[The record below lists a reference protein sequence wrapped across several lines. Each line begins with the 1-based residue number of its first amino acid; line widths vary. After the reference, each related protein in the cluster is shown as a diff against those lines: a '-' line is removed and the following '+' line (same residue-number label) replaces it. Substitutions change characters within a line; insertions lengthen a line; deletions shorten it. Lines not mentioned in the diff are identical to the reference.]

1 MFSLESFYKIIS
13 KNLLEP
19 LEIENYYFEP
29 FGSIDSNDLKKHFP
43 KNKCCD
49 NYTLFYDQEP
59 IYSSAI
65 EQLSFFNM
73 NQPISNSWFRYLA
86 HLKGQITFGQHNF
99 YILANSEKSVEKRN
113 VIKNHNLYDW
123 YYFFHG
129 FAALDWYRNI
139 RYIPPIRSYSKL
151 FISFNN
157 LIHGKRCYRLE
168 FLAKLVG
175 ANLHHLGYISITQDD
190 TEYKIKK
197 ELIDSFSPLTKD
209 TKKSIFYKV
218 IPNISKFVIDKN
230 PRGNLS
236 ADDNLEVLCSAMI
249 HIVTETVFYDSKLHL
264 TEKIFKPIVAR
275 RPFMLLAA
283 PHNLEYLRS
292 YGFKTFGRWID
303 ESYDTEV
310 DNEKRI
316 DMVVTELQKLA
327 ELSQSDLNKM
337 YMEMQEILD
346 FNFQW
351 FYTGFKQK
359 IVEELVDNFEIA
371 IKQYNLN
378 KSKNADNYLDV
389 SVINFD
395 AVKKRLTLG
404 SD

>member
-1 MFSLESFYKIIS
+1 
-13 KNLLEP
+13 
-19 LEIENYYFEP
+19 
-29 FGSIDSNDLKKHFP
+29 
-43 KNKCCD
+43 
-49 NYTLFYDQEP
+49 
-59 IYSSAI
+59 
-65 EQLSFFNM
+65 
-73 NQPISNSWFRYLA
+73 
-86 HLKGQITFGQHNF
+86 
-99 YILANSEKSVEKRN
+99 
-113 VIKNHNLYDW
+113 
-123 YYFFHG
+123 
-129 FAALDWYRNI
+129 
-139 RYIPPIRSYSKL
+139 
-151 FISFNN
+151 
-157 LIHGKRCYRLE
+157 
-168 FLAKLVG
+168 
-175 ANLHHLGYISITQDD
+175 
-190 TEYKIKK
+190 
-197 ELIDSFSPLTKD
+197 
-209 TKKSIFYKV
+209 
-218 IPNISKFVIDKN
+218 
-230 PRGNLS
+230 
-236 ADDNLEVLCSAMI
+236 
-249 HIVTETVFYDSKLHL
+249 
-264 TEKIFKPIVAR
+264 
-275 RPFMLLAA
+275 MLLAA

>member
-1 MFSLESFYKIIS
+1 
-13 KNLLEP
+13 
-19 LEIENYYFEP
+19 
-29 FGSIDSNDLKKHFP
+29 
-43 KNKCCD
+43 
-49 NYTLFYDQEP
+49 
-59 IYSSAI
+59 
-65 EQLSFFNM
+65 
-73 NQPISNSWFRYLA
+73 
-86 HLKGQITFGQHNF
+86 
-99 YILANSEKSVEKRN
+99 
-113 VIKNHNLYDW
+113 
-123 YYFFHG
+123 
-129 FAALDWYRNI
+129 
-139 RYIPPIRSYSKL
+139 
-151 FISFNN
+151 
-157 LIHGKRCYRLE
+157 
-168 FLAKLVG
+168 
-175 ANLHHLGYISITQDD
+175 
-190 TEYKIKK
+190 
-197 ELIDSFSPLTKD
+197 
-209 TKKSIFYKV
+209 
-218 IPNISKFVIDKN
+218 
-230 PRGNLS
+230 
-236 ADDNLEVLCSAMI
+236 MI

>member
-1 MFSLESFYKIIS
+1 MFSLESFYQIIA

-19 LEIENYYFEP
+19 LDIEGYGFEP
-29 FGSIDSNDLKKHFP
+29 FGSTDSNDLKCLHSNCAELK
-43 KNKCCD
+43 
-49 NYTLFYDQEP
+49 NYTIFYDQEP
-59 IYSSAI
+59 IYPK
-65 EQLSFFNM
+65 M
-73 NQPISNSWFRYLA
+73 FREFELYMINHQKIKPWAYVHKLQGKINYDQHDFYL
-86 HLKGQITFGQHNF
+86 
-99 YILANSEKSVEKRN
+99 LANSEISIEKKLLLKDSN
-113 VIKNHNLYDW
+113 FYDW

-157 LIHGKRCYRLE
+157 LINGKRRYRLE
-168 FLAKLVG
+168 FLSKLVS
-175 ANLHHLGYISITQDD
+175 ANLHQLGYISITQDD

-197 ELIDSFSPLTKD
+197 ELIDSFSPLTTD
-209 TKKSIFYKV
+209 TKKSIFYNV

-292 YGFKTFGRWID
+292 YGFKTFSRWID
-303 ESYDTEV
+303 ESYDDEL
-310 DNEKRI
+310 DHEKRI
-316 DMVVTELQKLA
+316 DMVVNELKKLSN
-327 ELSQSDLNKM
+327 LSCSDLDKI
-337 YMEMQEILD
+337 YLEMQEILD
-346 FNFQW
+346 YNFNW
-351 FYTGFKQK
+351 FYSGFRQK
-359 IVEELVDNFEIA
+359 IVEELVDNFEITT
-371 IKQYNLN
+371 KQYNLN

-389 SVINFD
+389 SVIDFD
-395 AVKKRLTLG
+395 TVKKRLALG